1 MLFFV
6 AERSRWAFIDSLIY
20 MEKIVRELI
29 LGTAGHV
36 DHGKTALVKALTGV
50 DTDRLKEEKIR
61 GITIELGFASLTI
74 PSSLHFGIVDVP
86 GHERFIKNMVA
97 GAAGIDLVLFVIA
110 ADEGVMPQSREHL
123 DICRLLGVQ
132 GGLVALTKTD
142 LVDEETLEMAKEE
155 IKEFSINTFL
165 QGAPVI
171 PVSSIT
177 GEGLKELLAALEELA
192 RKTKERPSSG
202 IPLLPVDRVFVMKG
216 FGTVITGTLVSG
228 AFHTGEEIEIL
239 PTGIRAKI
247 RGLQVH
253 NQLVN
258 QAQAGMRS
266 ALNFSGI
273 EKASIKRGDVVTRPE
288 LLLPTS
294 RLDVELHYL
303 SACPQ
308 PLKNRASLMLHLGT
322 AKSLAR
328 ITLLDREKLEPGQ
341 TCFAAVHLDESLV
354 ALAGERFIIR
364 GFTNIANFGQTMGG
378 GEILDPLP
386 MKRKRFSPRTKEA
399 YRILRG
405 HDREEIARLHLEE
418 AGLEGIPFIHLLAKL
433 SLDQDEL
440 KDFLEI
446 LFRKGNAIMAEPGGK
461 IVDFQSFHLLKGSVV
476 DIVGQFHSQFPLKQ
490 GFPREEL
497 RSRHFRAVDLKVF
510 SLALEALQQE
520 KRLDAEKEIVRLT
533 EHQVTL
539 GEDEKKLRE
548 NIEQLFDQS
557 GLQPPSLRE
566 AAERL
571 GEPEGQ
577 VKEILALLLAEGKLV
592 KVKELCFSASVLT
605 DLKEKL
611 VLFLRS
617 HGEITTQQ
625 FKQLTGVSRKYTIP
639 LAEHFDADRITMR
652 IGEKRTLRG
661 ET

>member
-1 MLFFV
+1 M
-6 AERSRWAFIDSLIY
+6 
-20 MEKIVRELI
+20 RELI

-50 DTDRLKEEKIR
+50 DTDRLKEEKLR

-74 PSSLHFGIVDVP
+74 PSGLHFGVVDVP
-86 GHERFIKNMVA
+86 GHERFVKQMVA

-132 GGLVALTKTD
+132 DGLVALTKTD
-142 LVDEETLEMAKEE
+142 LVDEETLELAKEE
-155 IKEFSINTFL
+155 IREFSMDTFL
-165 QGAPVI
+165 QDAPVI

-177 GEGLKELLAALEELA
+177 GEGLEELLAALERVA
-192 RKTKERPSSG
+192 RRTKERSSSG
-202 IPLLPVDRVFVMKG
+202 IPLLPVDRVFIMKG
-216 FGTVITGTLVSG
+216 FGTVITGTLISG
-228 AFHTGEEIEIL
+228 AFHTGDEIEIL
-239 PTGIRAKI
+239 PTGLRAKI

-273 EKASIKRGDVVTRPE
+273 EKASIKRGDVVTIPE

-308 PLKNRASLMLHLGT
+308 PLKNRASVMLHLGT
-322 AKSLAR
+322 AKSMAR
-328 ITLLDREKLEPGQ
+328 ITLLDRETLEPGQ
-341 TCFAAVHLDESLV
+341 KCFAAVYLDESLV
-354 ALAGERFIIR
+354 ALAGDRFIIR

-378 GEILDPLP
+378 GEVLDPLP

-399 YRILRG
+399 YRILRD
-405 HDREEIARLHLEE
+405 HDKEKSARLYLEE
-418 AGLEGIPFIHLLAKL
+418 AGLGGLPFIHLLAKL
-433 SLDQDEL
+433 SLNRDDL
-440 KDFLEI
+440 KDLLEI
-446 LFRKGNAIMAEPGGK
+446 LLQKGVAIVAEPEGR
-461 IVDFQSFHLLKGSVV
+461 IVDFQSFRLLKDTIV
-476 DIVGQFHSQFPLKQ
+476 DIVGQFHRQFPLKQ

-510 SLALEALQQE
+510 FLALEALQQE
-520 KRLDAEKEIVRLT
+520 KKLDAEKEFVRLAG
-533 EHQVTL
+533 HQVTL
-539 GEDEKKLRE
+539 GEKEKKLGE
-548 NIEQLFDQS
+548 KIEQLFSQS
-557 GLQPPSLRE
+557 GLQPPSLKE
-566 AAERL
+566 AAEKL
-571 GEPEGQ
+571 AEPEGQ

-592 KVKELCFSASVLT
+592 KIKEFCFSAPVLT
-605 DLKEKL
+605 ELKEKL
-611 VLFLRS
+611 VLFLHS

-639 LAEHFDADRITMR
+639 LAEYFDADRVTMR
-652 IGEKRTLRG
+652 IGEKRILRG
-661 ET
+661 EKD